1 MATDPAFAEHV
12 LDQISGAGAVSVR
25 KMFGE
30 YGVYCNGKV
39 VALVCD
45 NQFFLKPLP
54 EAMALIDAPTYGP
67 PYSGAKP
74 HLLLSDQM
82 DDADLMARLVRV
94 VADALPEPKP
104 KKPKAKKKG

>member
-12 LDQISGAGAVSVR
+12 LDQISGAGPVAVR

-30 YGVYCNGKV
+30 YGVYCDGKV

-54 EAMALIDAPTYGP
+54 EAVALISEPAYGP
-67 PYSGAKP
+67 PYPSAKP
-74 HLLLSDQM
+74 HLVLSGEL
-82 DDADLMARLVRV
+82 DDPDLMARLVRA
-94 VADALPEPKP
+94 VADALPAPKP
-104 KKPKAKKKG
+104 KKPKAQKRA